1 MYHVRFTKPKKAILA
16 AAGLALV
23 TALVSAPAV
32 AHAGQPEARPA
43 DGASKVVSLAAD
55 LTITNTV
62 DGKTEQQVQRLYRDS
77 QGRTR
82 TDAGTQVTI
91 SDPASKTTLVL
102 DTATHTYQRQAQQQG
117 QQPPADAAS
126 RTKDNQK
133 LASAPKSLGTTEIS
147 GVRVEGRHYTV
158 NLPAHGTLLPAR
170 TKEVT
175 LWLSVDLQLPV
186 QTKVVDE
193 KGKVNTQTYTNIKAN
208 VKHAAGTFSVPAG
221 YRSAAPA
228 ASNGTQATCPL
239 NNDDPVFLT
248 SFGSVFVDS
257 KNVNATT
264 DFGQGC
270 IFVADGAVFEYPLT
284 GGPTVN
290 LFQPFD
296 QWFVFDCELFGV
308 GVCPLPFLPYVAF
321 GDIVWV
327 AATAAGPDTTTKDS
341 FITLTVFPI

>member
-1 MYHVRFTKPKKAILA
+1 MFSKPRRAILA

-23 TALVSAPAV
+23 AGLATAPAV
-32 AHAGQPEARPA
+32 AQAGQQEGRPSQ
-43 DGASKVVSLAAD
+43 GASKVVPLSAD
-55 LTITNTV
+55 LKITRTV
-62 DGKTEQQVQRLYRDS
+62 DGQTEHEAQHMYRDN

-82 TDAGTQVTI
+82 TEAGTQVTI
-91 SDPASKTTLVL
+91 SDPAGKTTLVL
-102 DTATHTYQRQAQQQG
+102 DTATHTYQRQEQQE
-117 QQPPADAAS
+117 QPAADAKS

-133 LASAPKSLGTTEIS
+133 LASPPKSLGKAEIS
-147 GVRVEGRHYTV
+147 GVQVEGRHYTV
-158 NLPAHGTLLPAR
+158 NLPAHGKLVPAR

-193 KGKVNTQTYTNIKAN
+193 RGKVDTTTYTNIKSN
-208 VKHAAGTFSVPAG
+208 AAMPAGIFTVPAG
-221 YRSAAPA
+221 YRAAASAAA
-228 ASNGTQATCPL
+228 NGVQATCPL

-257 KNVNATT
+257 KNVNAST

-284 GGPTVN
+284 GFPTVN

-308 GVCPLPFLPYVAF
+308 GACPLPFLPYVAF

-341 FITLTVFPI
+341 LITLTVFPV